1 MTEIA
6 IALGIFSGLVS
17 YELLGFS
24 AGGFVT
30 PGYLALYVDQPL
42 RVAATVLA
50 AVLTFGAMRL
60 ASRWLVLFGT
70 RRYAVTL
77 LAGFLLKALMDAALL
92 RLPLALPE
100 LRVIGYIVPGLI
112 ANDMERQGFLPTL
125 SIMVFCS
132 AVVYLVLL
140 VARAVTGGA

>member
-6 IALGIFSGLVS
+6 IALGIFSGLGS

-30 PGYLALYVDQPL
+30 PGYLALYADQPL

-50 AVLTFGAMRL
+50 ALLTFAAMRL

-77 LAGFLLKALMDAALL
+77 LAGFLLKALMDAVLL
-92 RLPLALPE
+92 RAPIALPE

-112 ANDMERQGFLPTL
+112 ANDMERQGLLPTL
-125 SIMVFCS
+125 SMLAVCS

-140 VARAVTGGA
+140 AVRALSGGA

>member
-6 IALGIFSGLVS
+6 IALGIFSGLAS

-30 PGYLALYVDQPL
+30 PGYLALYADQPL
-42 RVAATVLA
+42 RAVATIVAALA
-50 AVLTFGAMRL
+50 TFAAMRL

-77 LAGFLLKALMDAALL
+77 LAGFLVKALLDAVLL
-92 RLPLALPE
+92 RAPFALPE
-100 LRVIGYIVPGLI
+100 LRVIGYVVPGLI

-125 SIMVFCS
+125 SILVTCS
-132 AVVYLVLL
+132 AIVYLVLL
-140 VARAVTGGA
+140 VARALSGGA